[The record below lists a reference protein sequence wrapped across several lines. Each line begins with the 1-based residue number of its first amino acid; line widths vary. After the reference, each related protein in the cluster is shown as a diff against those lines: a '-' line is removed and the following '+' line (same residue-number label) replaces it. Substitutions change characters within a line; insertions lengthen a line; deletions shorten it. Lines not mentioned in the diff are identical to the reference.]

1 MHLFYQQCCAGLT
14 MLNTNMSAEMAKL
27 MIENQ
32 ERYVSH
38 VDNETMPIFFDGD
51 ELTEE
56 RARNVQWAF
65 TDGDNDEDC
74 LKGLDPNH
82 TCNRDVIGII
92 ISIVI
97 GIIITYYNKLVA

>member
-1 MHLFYQQCCAGLT
+1 
-14 MLNTNMSAEMAKL
+14 

-32 ERYVSH
+32 ERYVPH

-56 RARNVQWAF
+56 RARNVQWIFA
-65 TDGDNDEDC
+65 DGDNDRDC

-82 TCNRDVIGII
+82 TDWHAKVTLYLV
-92 ISIVI
+92 SI
-97 GIIITYYNKLVA
+97 